1 MRRQFSLPAEDMAW
15 LEGCGLPYELVSEG
29 GVLRVVLHNH
39 PVPAGY
45 NVSEVSVNVRI
56 DAGYPDAQIDM
67 AYFHPDL
74 TLTSGRPIGA
84 VSADAFDSRVWQR
97 WSRHRTPTNPWR
109 PGVDGLATHFALVEQ
124 WLNKEASK
132 A

>member
-1 MRRQFSLPAEDMAW
+1 
-15 LEGCGLPYELVSEG
+15 LPYELVSEG
-29 GVLRVVLHNH
+29 GILRVVLHNH

-74 TLTSGRPIGA
+74 ALASGRAIGA
-84 VSADAFDSRVWQR
+84 VSPDPFDARVWQR

-109 PGVDGLATHFALVEQ
+109 PGVDGLATHLALVEE
-124 WLNKEASK
+124 WLQREASK